1 MIEQVSIYLTA
12 MILGIMLFF
21 SFVIAPVVFTTLDED
36 NARKFIRRIF
46 PFYYNVNLAI
56 SFVVLLLFLFLSKLG
71 VDFYLI
77 LIITILFA
85 ISNYLLM
92 PLINKY
98 RDEKQDKKFKYSHF
112 ISVVI
117 NFVQMICL
125 VFLFCLLYTSP
136 SPRD

>member
-1 MIEQVSIYLTA
+1 MIEQISVYLTS

-21 SFVIAPVVFTTLDED
+21 SFVIAPVVFTTLDEN

-46 PFYYNVNLAI
+46 PFYYNVNLGI
-56 SFVVLLLFLFLSKLG
+56 SFIVLITFLFLSKMG

-77 LIITILFA
+77 LAITLLFA
-85 ISNYLLM
+85 TSNYLLM

-112 ISVVI
+112 ISVLI
-117 NFVQMICL
+117 NFVQIICL
-125 VFLFCLLYTSP
+125 VIILV
-136 SPRD
+136 

>member
-1 MIEQVSIYLTA
+1 MIEQISVYLTS

-21 SFVIAPVVFTTLDED
+21 SFVIAPVVFSTLDEN

-46 PFYYNVNLAI
+46 PFYYNVNLGI
-56 SFVVLLLFLFLSKLG
+56 SFIVLIIFLLLSKLG

-77 LIITILFA
+77 LVITVLFA
-85 ISNYLLM
+85 TSNYLLM

-112 ISVVI
+112 LSVLI

-125 VFLFCLLYTSP
+125 LFILV
-136 SPRD
+136 

>member
-1 MIEQVSIYLTA
+1 MVEQLSIYLIA

-56 SFVVLLLFLFLSKLG
+56 SFIVLLLFLFLSKLG
-71 VDFYLI
+71 IDFYLI
-77 LIITILFA
+77 LLITILFA

-125 VFLFCLLYTSP
+125 VFLLI
-136 SPRD
+136 

>member
-1 MIEQVSIYLTA
+1 MIEQFSIYLTA

-56 SFVVLLLFLFLSKLG
+56 SFVVLLTFLFLSKLG

-77 LIITILFA
+77 LLITILFA
-85 ISNYLLM
+85 TSNYLLM

-125 VFLFCLLYTSP
+125 VFLLI
-136 SPRD
+136 

>member
-1 MIEQVSIYLTA
+1 MIEQLSIYLIA

-56 SFVVLLLFLFLSKLG
+56 SFVVLLTFLFLSKLG

-77 LIITILFA
+77 LLITILFA
-85 ISNYLLM
+85 TSNYLLM

-125 VFLFCLLYTSP
+125 VFLLV
-136 SPRD
+136 

>member
-1 MIEQVSIYLTA
+1 MIEQLSIYLIA

-46 PFYYNVNLAI
+46 PFYYNVNLVI
-56 SFVVLLLFLFLSKLG
+56 SFVVLLTFLFLSKLG

-77 LIITILFA
+77 LLITILFA

-125 VFLFCLLYTSP
+125 VFLLI
-136 SPRD
+136 

>member
-1 MIEQVSIYLTA
+1 MIEQISIYLTA

-46 PFYYNVNLAI
+46 PFYYNVNLGI
-56 SFVVLLLFLFLSKLG
+56 SLIVLITFLFLSKLG
-71 VDFYLI
+71 IDFYLI
-77 LIITILFA
+77 LVITLLFA
-85 ISNYLLM
+85 TSNYLLM

-117 NFVQMICL
+117 NFIQMLFL
-125 VFLFCLLYTSP
+125 VVMLI
-136 SPRD
+136 

>member
-1 MIEQVSIYLTA
+1 MIEQLSIYLIA

-36 NARKFIRRIF
+36 SARKFIRRIF

-56 SFVVLLLFLFLSKLG
+56 SFVVLLTFLFLSKLG

-77 LIITILFA
+77 LLITILFA
-85 ISNYLLM
+85 TSNYLLM

-125 VFLFCLLYTSP
+125 VFLLI
-136 SPRD
+136 

>member
-1 MIEQVSIYLTA
+1 MIEQISFYLTS

-21 SFVIAPVVFTTLDED
+21 SFVIAPVVFTTLDEN

-46 PFYYNVNLAI
+46 PFYYNVNLGI
-56 SFVVLLLFLFLSKLG
+56 SFIVLIAFILLSKIG

-77 LIITILFA
+77 LVITFLFA
-85 ISNYLLM
+85 TSNYLLM

-112 ISVVI
+112 LSVLI

-125 VFLFCLLYTSP
+125 VIILV
-136 SPRD
+136 

>member
-1 MIEQVSIYLTA
+1 MIEQVSIYLIA

-36 NARKFIRRIF
+36 NDRKFIRRIF

-56 SFVVLLLFLFLSKLG
+56 SFIVLLLFLFLSKLG

-77 LIITILFA
+77 LLITILFA

-125 VFLFCLLYTSP
+125 VFLLI
-136 SPRD
+136 

>member
-1 MIEQVSIYLTA
+1 MVEQVNIYLTA

-46 PFYYNVNLAI
+46 PFYYNVNLVI
-56 SFVVLLLFLFLSKLG
+56 SFIVLLTFLFLSKFG
-71 VDFYLI
+71 IDFYLI
-77 LIITILFA
+77 LAITILFA
-85 ISNYLLM
+85 TSNYLLM

-98 RDEKQDKKFKYSHF
+98 RDEKQEKKFKYSHF
-112 ISVVI
+112 ISVAI

-125 VFLFCLLYTSP
+125 VFLLI
-136 SPRD
+136 

>member
-56 SFVVLLLFLFLSKLG
+56 SFVILLIFLFLSKLG

-77 LIITILFA
+77 LLITILFA
-85 ISNYLLM
+85 TSNYLLM

-98 RDEKQDKKFKYSHF
+98 RDEKQDKKLKYSHF

-125 VFLFCLLYTSP
+125 LFLLI
-136 SPRD
+136 

>member
-1 MIEQVSIYLTA
+1 MIEQISIYLTA

-46 PFYYNVNLAI
+46 PFYYNVNLGI
-56 SFVVLLLFLFLSKLG
+56 SLIVLIIFLILSKIGL
-71 VDFYLI
+71 DFYLI
-77 LIITILFA
+77 LAITLLFA
-85 ISNYLLM
+85 TSNYLLM
-92 PLINKY
+92 PMINKY

-117 NFVQMICL
+117 NFIQMIFL
-125 VFLFCLLYTSP
+125 VVLLI
-136 SPRD
+136 

>member
-1 MIEQVSIYLTA
+1 MIEQISVYLTS

-21 SFVIAPVVFTTLDED
+21 SFVIAPVVFTTLDEN

-46 PFYYNVNLAI
+46 PFYYNVNLGI
-56 SFVVLLLFLFLSKLG
+56 SFIVLITFILLSKIG

-77 LIITILFA
+77 LAITLLFA

-112 ISVVI
+112 LSVLI

-125 VFLFCLLYTSP
+125 VLILI
-136 SPRD
+136 